1 MEEFRLDDSSQ
12 FNLIRNNGLMENNEH
27 VVWFY
32 NEFLSLSRGLIFISR
47 LRVYSFRTGSTYVA
61 IKETRKERDNRSLKI
76 QIPS

>member
-32 NEFLSLSRGLIFISR
+32 NEFLSLSRINFYL
-47 LRVYSFRTGSTYVA
+47 
-61 IKETRKERDNRSLKI
+61 SLTCLLF
-76 QIPS
+76 

>member
-32 NEFLSLSRGLIFISR
+32 NEFLSRGLIFISR